1 MQWISYKNISAME
14 KDDFAIIFVCYIA
27 LSLAYFLD
35 TLTRG
40 EWLLSLQVVIWVYIL
55 QILCRIYSK
64 FENISEYFKKQ
75 LKDEL

>member
-1 MQWISYKNISAME
+1 MK

-27 LSLAYFLD
+27 LSLAYLLD

-40 EWLLSLQVVIWVYIL
+40 EWLLSLQIVIWVYIL

-64 FENISEYFKKQ
+64 FENISEYLKKQ
-75 LKDEL
+75 LKDEEDNVQ